1 MRVRV
6 NRTGLYT
13 YPDIAV
19 ACPPIEFEDDEVD
32 TLLNPLVII
41 EVLSPSTESYDRS
54 LKFSNYRRLDS
65 LKEYVL
71 VSQGSPN
78 IERYVRQGDTWVFSE
93 VTGLDSVL
101 AFDTIDCRLHLR
113 DIYYQVN
120 LDTDSRASP
129 FDAGS
134 RQTD

>member
-32 TLLNPLVII
+32 TLLNPVVVI
-41 EVLSPSTESYDRS
+41 EVLSRSTAAYDRG
-54 LKFSNYRRLDS
+54 LKFANYRRLES
-65 LKEYVL
+65 LREYAL
-71 VSQGSPN
+71 VSQDSPLV
-78 IERYVRQGDTWVFSE
+78 ERYLRQGDTWVFSE
-93 VTGLDSVL
+93 VTGLDSVVT
-101 AFDTIDCRLHLR
+101 FDSIGCSVSLR
-113 DIYYQVN
+113 DIYYRVN
-120 LDTDSRASP
+120 LDTDSLASP

-134 RQTD
+134 PQTD